1 VRLRGRSRRESGQHE
16 NESGLGRGR
25 HRDVIQ
31 GLGGNDVIHGLGG
44 NDLICGGGGNDR
56 IYGGGSDELLGQLGN
71 DGLWG
76 GDGDDSLIGAA
87 GNDLLDGRIREQ
99 QRRGQQGHRHL
110 SATFRWWPPP
120 GVAGSARSE
129 RCPNLHDEGD
139 RLRAV
144 QSRPAVR
151 RNRVPLGPG
160 GSDDVEVNRHDY
172 RNSMYYDD
180 YGGVWRELPVS
191 RLNSTS
197 GVTTADW

>member
-87 GNDLLDGRIREQ
+87 GNDLLDGGSGSN
-99 QRRGQQGHRHL
+99 RGVGNRGID
-110 SATFRWWPPP
+110 T
-120 GVAGSARSE
+120 
-129 RCPNLHDEGD
+129 C
-139 RLRAV
+139 LRPLGGGR
-144 QSRPAVR
+144 RPASPAPHEANVAR
-151 RNRVPLGPG
+151 TSTTRATGCEPSSLARQFVETGFPWGQVGPTT
-160 GSDDVEVNRHDY
+160 SK
-172 RNSMYYDD
+172 
-180 YGGVWRELPVS
+180 
-191 RLNSTS
+191 STATTIATRCTTT
-197 GVTTADW
+197 TTAVSGENSPYHG